1 MSRKFVIFRLL
12 SMVMFRPSCLN
23 ILVISFLM
31 LSVLLPEMSLKTAS
45 PSSLYRPGLKYAS
58 WWASIP

>member
-1 MSRKFVIFRLL
+1 
-12 SMVMFRPSCLN
+12 MVMFRPSSLN

-45 PSSLYRPGLKYAS
+45 PSSLYRPIFSFPYLFAYMALNTLQQD
-58 WWASIP
+58 WLL